1 MTTQTSID
9 KNLEAPPS
17 PPLLWAK
24 HKYRK
29 IISCK
34 DPSFMASEFQRV
46 SISAPNMAS
55 LRKALSKYETVVL
68 KIEEENKATEKE
80 KGTKV
85 KEKKIIKTLK
95 SKRLQS
101 KNMALNM
108 NVTLSK
114 SEIEEDFL
122 KMTGKKPPLK
132 TKKRHAAIQR
142 DVEFYFIVEEV
153 YLGMQLKEISNDRY
167 NVTDS
172 SK

>member
-17 PPLLWAK
+17 PPLHWEK

-34 DPSFMASEFQRV
+34 DPSFMASEFQQAPV
-46 SISAPNMAS
+46 SALDMALS
-55 LRKALSKYETVVL
+55 RKALSKHESVAL
-68 KIEEENKATEKE
+68 KIEEENQAIEEEKD
-80 KGTKV
+80 TKL
-85 KEKKIIKTLK
+85 KEKKNTKTFK

-122 KMTGKKPPLK
+122 KMTGKKPPLR
-132 TKKRHAAIQR
+132 TKKRPAAIQR
-142 DVEFYFIVEEV
+142 DIEV
-153 YLGMQLKEISNDRY
+153 P
-167 NVTDS
+167 S
-172 SK
+172 SSFTIQNKKIL